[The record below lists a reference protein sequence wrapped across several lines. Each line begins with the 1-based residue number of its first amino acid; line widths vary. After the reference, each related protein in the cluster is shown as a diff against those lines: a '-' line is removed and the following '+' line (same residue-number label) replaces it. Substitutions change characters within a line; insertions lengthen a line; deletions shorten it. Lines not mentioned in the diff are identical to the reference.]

1 MWGVTL
7 KTTETLRLRL
17 PDGLRRHHTSHN
29 SLCLIEKKNYKNMGN
44 GTSPKNNWNVGTLER
59 NCSKSTSQ
67 FYLKSKYS
75 MKYDITK
82 PSAPQLPT
90 LKNGT
95 KSIQILL

>member
-1 MWGVTL
+1 
-7 KTTETLRLRL
+7 
-17 PDGLRRHHTSHN
+17 
-29 SLCLIEKKNYKNMGN
+29 MGN